1 LRTRPNGGFT
11 ADPSVARA
19 WLDAG
24 ATAIGISAGT
34 FDDEAAIRAYLAAV
48 RA

>member
-1 LRTRPNGGFT
+1 M
-11 ADPSVARA
+11 ADPAIARA

-24 ATAIGISAGT
+24 ATAIGVAGSS
-34 FDDEAAIRAYLAAV
+34 FGDEAAIRAYLAAV

>member
-11 ADPSVARA
+11 ANPSVARA